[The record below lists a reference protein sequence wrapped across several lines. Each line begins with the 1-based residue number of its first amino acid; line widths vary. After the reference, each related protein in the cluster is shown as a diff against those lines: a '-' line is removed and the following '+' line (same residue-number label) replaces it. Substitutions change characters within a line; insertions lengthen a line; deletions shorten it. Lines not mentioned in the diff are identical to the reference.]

1 MTSPRR
7 RPGAALRRAVRSARL
22 RALLALGVVVSIGA
36 TGTLAYWTDTVEVS
50 GATLTTGTLD
60 LQVNGADP
68 YTGFTA
74 LNLTGMYPGTSSAG
88 ILTVQNVG
96 SIPLSYTMTSGSSTT
111 TLAPLTL
118 KVTADTSVTND
129 GTLNQTCPGTALAGT
144 GGPLPSSGIATA
156 RTLQPGTSQTLC
168 LQVTLGTDAPDTAQ
182 GRSSNLTFTLTGTQ
196 LP

>member
-7 RPGAALRRAVRSARL
+7 RPVAALRRAVRSTRL

-74 LNLTGMYPGTSSAG
+74 LSLTGMYPGTSSAG
-88 ILTVQNVG
+88 VLTVQNVG
-96 SIPLSYTMTSGSSTT
+96 TVPLSYTMTSGSSTA
-111 TLAPLTL
+111 TLSPLTL

-129 GTLNQTCPGTALAGT
+129 GTLNQTCPGAALAGT
-144 GGPLPSSGIATA
+144 GGALPSAGIATA
-156 RTLQPGTSQTLC
+156 RTLQPGSSETLC
-168 LQVTLGTDAPDTAQ
+168 LQVTLGTDAPDSAQ
-182 GRSSNLTFTLTGTQ
+182 GRSSDLTFTLTGTQ